1 MPRSRKITVQHRLEY
16 AAGRAA
22 QAAICALP
30 AAWARGVGAALGG
43 FAFSVLRLRRGV
55 VMQHLERV
63 FAGERSHEELVRI
76 ARESYRN
83 FGRMTFEYM
92 RFPRMTPQDVEA
104 LITVTGGEHI
114 DAALE
119 DGRGAIL
126 VAGHFGNWET
136 LAMLACKGYPMTFLV
151 GEQHNIL
158 VDGLMN
164 RLRARF
170 GGELVPVTGNLMG
183 VLRALR
189 GNRVVAMLSDQDAG
203 RNGVFV
209 EFLGKPASTPY
220 GPGRMS
226 ESTGAPLLPCAIVRR
241 GGGAHEIVVC
251 PPVAF
256 PSSDLPKKE
265 RVRVL
270 TQGYTAVFGQF
281 IRQCPD
287 HYFWM
292 HKRWKTR
299 PPEGDG
305 SAAGGNKDGTA
316 DEQPRPGRGE

>member
-1 MPRSRKITVQHRLEY
+1 MSRTRKTTVLHRLEY

-22 QAAICALP
+22 QGAICSLP
-30 AAWARGVGAALGG
+30 ASWARGVGAALGG
-43 FAFSVLRLRRGV
+43 FAFTVLKLRRRV
-55 VMQHLERV
+55 VMEHLERI
-63 FAGERSHEELVRI
+63 FGGERSHGELVGI

-92 RFPRMTPQDVEA
+92 RFPRMTPRDVEA
-104 LITVTGGEHI
+104 LITVTGSEHL
-114 DAALE
+114 DAAL
-119 DGRGAIL
+119 DRGGGAVL

-136 LAMLACKGYPMTFLV
+136 LAMLAGKGYPMTFLV

-158 VDGLMN
+158 VDGMMN

-189 GNRVVAMLSDQDAG
+189 RNRVVCMLSDQDAG

-209 EFLGKPASTPY
+209 EFLGTPASTPY

-226 ESTGAPLLPCAIVRR
+226 ESTGAPLLPCAIVRH

-251 PPVAF
+251 PPVAT
-256 PSSDLPKKE
+256 PSEGLPKDE
-265 RVRVL
+265 RVRLL
-270 TQGYTAVFGQF
+270 TQGYTDEFARF
-281 IRQCPD
+281 IRQRPEL
-287 HYFWM
+287 YFWM
-292 HKRWKTR
+292 HRRWKTK
-299 PPEGDG
+299 PPEGDVVVG
-305 SAAGGNKDGTA
+305 GRESTERNAAGSG
-316 DEQPRPGRGE
+316 